1 MPVLYRL
8 LKDTREESTTKDK
21 WFARAVMVGTA
32 DTENLISEIEKIC
45 TVSDADVV
53 AVIKALLF
61 VMRQKLLESYRVK
74 LDGLGAFKI
83 GLRSKGADSP
93 AEFIAAKHIT
103 GHRVNF
109 QPETHW
115 TAADGNRRHSK
126 LTEGLTVAETPLN
139 TVVKEEPTP

>member
-1 MPVLYRL
+1 MPVLYKL
-8 LKDTREESTTKDK
+8 LQDTRDNSTTKDK

-32 DTENLISEIEKIC
+32 DTETLITEIEKIC

-53 AVIKALLF
+53 AVIKALIF

-93 AEFIAAKHIT
+93 AEFTAAKHIT

-126 LTEGLTVAETPLN
+126 LTEGLQVAETPLN
-139 TVVKEEPTP
+139 TVVKEEL